1 MPVLAAGILDG
12 KTVTALIPMLPSMR
26 RTAPGTNWIKRRW
39 AQDGKIWT
47 TGSLLN
53 GLDMVAAFGRQTW
66 RGRDRDSLVDHMI
79 QVGYWLER
87 DVDYADALGR
97 TSRL

>member
-1 MPVLAAGILDG
+1 
-12 KTVTALIPMLPSMR
+12 
-26 RTAPGTNWIKRRW
+26 
-39 AQDGKIWT
+39 
-47 TGSLLN
+47 LLN